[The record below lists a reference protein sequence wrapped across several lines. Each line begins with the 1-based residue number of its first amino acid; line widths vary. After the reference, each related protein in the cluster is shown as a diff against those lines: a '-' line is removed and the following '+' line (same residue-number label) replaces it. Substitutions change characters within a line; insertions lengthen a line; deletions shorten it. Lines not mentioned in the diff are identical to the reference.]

1 MSKRSKKS
9 KKNQKAKKNALAKKS
24 FQSTNKVQ
32 SVIES
37 QSKESAQSKK
47 PVQSHESS
55 QSKSIFQSKSKSQRR
70 ANSQGK
76 TKSDPWEKDFLKEV
90 EQAERAAEVAE
101 FDEADLLVA
110 LPEEHAPEVVAE
122 VEGGGTIVELGNKN
136 LTDEE
141 MGREDV
147 VEEASDLKKA
157 EEVVEPE
164 LEEQPEDDYNAAA
177 DLASDDDLKLLAETG
192 VVQRKPS
199 LLHRINVRLPWLK
212 VILLVA
218 SIAILAVVVGRL
230 VESLIVGK
238 GASGGDTPVAV
249 LGDQDSKSEEL
260 QPSEEIGETVESEPA
275 EKAIPEAIIPEGGTK
290 LVALTFDDGPSGATT
305 WRLLDILAEKQVR
318 VTFFVLG
325 NMVLNAPDLL
335 RAELAAGHEVG
346 SHTVTHANLAKSAP
360 ASIQWEVQR
369 MNEIFQEVTGAGGPI
384 LLRPPYG
391 AVNDTVRAQ
400 VGQPM
405 ILWTVDT
412 EDWRYRNPAEVRRR
426 ALAGVFDGAIIL
438 MHDIHA
444 TTIDAVAGIID
455 DLKAAG
461 YTIVTVSQLAAARG
475 ATLQNGWT
483 YGSFRP

>member
-47 PVQSHESS
+47 SVQSHESS
-55 QSKSIFQSKSKSQRR
+55 QSKSNFQSKSKSQRR

-101 FDEADLLVA
+101 FDEADVLAA

-136 LTDEE
+136 LADEE
-141 MGREDV
+141 MGREDA
-147 VEEASDLKKA
+147 VEEASDLEKA
-157 EEVVEPE
+157 EEVLEPE

-192 VVQRKPS
+192 VGQRKPS

-218 SIAILAVVVGRL
+218 LIAILAVVVGRL

-260 QPSEEIGETVESEPA
+260 QPSEEIGGTVESEPA
-275 EKAIPEAIIPEGGTK
+275 EKAIPEIG
-290 LVALTFDDGPSGATT
+290 
-305 WRLLDILAEKQVR
+305 
-318 VTFFVLG
+318 
-325 NMVLNAPDLL
+325 
-335 RAELAAGHEVG
+335 RAHV
-346 SHTVTHANLAKSAP
+346 
-360 ASIQWEVQR
+360 
-369 MNEIFQEVTGAGGPI
+369 
-384 LLRPPYG
+384 
-391 AVNDTVRAQ
+391 
-400 VGQPM
+400 
-405 ILWTVDT
+405 
-412 EDWRYRNPAEVRRR
+412 
-426 ALAGVFDGAIIL
+426 
-438 MHDIHA
+438 
-444 TTIDAVAGIID
+444 
-455 DLKAAG
+455 
-461 YTIVTVSQLAAARG
+461 
-475 ATLQNGWT
+475 
-483 YGSFRP
+483 